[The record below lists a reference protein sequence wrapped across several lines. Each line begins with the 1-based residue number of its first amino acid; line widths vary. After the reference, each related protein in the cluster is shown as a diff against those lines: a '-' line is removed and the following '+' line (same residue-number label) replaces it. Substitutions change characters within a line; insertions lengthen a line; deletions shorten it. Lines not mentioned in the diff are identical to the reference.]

1 MKENSKKVRRYKK
14 IFAIIILLLIALIL
28 GEIWCSSHWLIVRTY
43 EYQSDKLEQGQG
55 LRIVVLSDL
64 HYHEFGE
71 GNVRLIKKV
80 KEQEPNLILLDGDF
94 LNEDSE
100 NADVPCRL
108 IEQLKEIAP
117 VYFAMGNKEL
127 EYIEAGHAEL
137 VSQLEE
143 SGAVVLDKAYV
154 DLEIGEVTLR
164 LGGMYDYAFALD
176 GNDDAENTPKPV
188 KSFLEDYQ
196 NTDRLK
202 VMMSHRPESFC
213 FGNASSVWD
222 VDLVI
227 SGHIHGGQ
235 VVLPILGGLYGG
247 DQGWFPEY
255 VHGMY
260 QKDDVNIFVTSGLG
274 SHHQLLS
281 RFWNRP
287 EIAMIEISK

>member
-1 MKENSKKVRRYKK
+1 MKVERKKARRYRQ
-14 IFAIIILLLIALIL
+14 IFISIGLLFLIIL
-28 GEIWCSSHWLIVRTY
+28 GEVWCSIHWLIVRNY
-43 EYQSDKLEQGQG
+43 EYQSEKLGSGQE
-55 LRIVVLSDL
+55 INVAVLSDL
-64 HYHEFGE
+64 HDHEFGKE
-71 GNVRLIKKV
+71 NKKLV
-80 KEQEPNLILLDGDF
+80 KKIKEQEPDLILLDGDI

-100 NADVPCRL
+100 NADVPCAL
-108 IEQLKEIAP
+108 IRKLKDVAP
-117 VYFAMGNKEL
+117 VYFSLGNHEVSYM
-127 EYIEAGHAEL
+127 ENGHTDL
-137 VSQLEE
+137 VGQLE
-143 SGAVVLDKAYV
+143 SAGAVVLDESYE
-154 DLEIGEVTLR
+154 DIEVNGVQLR
-164 LGGMYDYAFALD
+164 LGGLYDYAFALD
-176 GNDDAENTPKPV
+176 GNDDAKNTPEPV

-202 VMMSHRPESFC
+202 FMMAHRPESFC

-260 QKDDVNIFVTSGLG
+260 QKDDMNIFVTSGLG
-274 SHHQLLS
+274 SHHQLLP

-287 EIAMIEISK
+287 EIAMIQIHG

>member
-1 MKENSKKVRRYKK
+1 MKVERKSVKRYRQ
-14 IFAIIILLLIALIL
+14 ISISIVLLLVILIL
-28 GEIWCSSHWLIVRTY
+28 GEVWCSTHWLIVRNY
-43 EYQSDKLEQGQG
+43 EYQSEKLGSGQE
-55 LRIVVLSDL
+55 LDVVVLSDL
-64 HYHEFGE
+64 HDHEFGE
-71 GNVRLIKKV
+71 ENARLVKKV
-80 KEQEPNLILLDGDF
+80 KEQEPDLILLGGDF

-100 NADVPCRL
+100 DADVPCAL
-108 IEQLKEIAP
+108 IRKLKDVAP
-117 VYFAMGNKEL
+117 VYFSLGNHEVSYM
-127 EYIEAGHAEL
+127 ENGHTDL
-137 VSQLEE
+137 VGQLEAA
-143 SGAVVLDKAYV
+143 GAVVLDKSYE
-154 DLEIGEVTLR
+154 DIEVNGVQFR
-164 LGGMYDYAFALD
+164 LGGLYDYAFALD
-176 GNDDAENTPKPV
+176 GNDDAKNTPEPV

-196 NTDRLK
+196 NTDHLK
-202 VMMSHRPESFC
+202 LMMAHRPESFC

-260 QKDDVNIFVTSGLG
+260 RKDDMNIFVTSGLG
-274 SHHQLLS
+274 SHHQLLP

>member
-1 MKENSKKVRRYKK
+1 MKVERKKARRYRQ
-14 IFAIIILLLIALIL
+14 IFISIGLLFLIIL
-28 GEIWCSSHWLIVRTY
+28 GEVWCSIHWLIVRNY
-43 EYQSDKLEQGQG
+43 EYQSEKLGSGQE
-55 LRIVVLSDL
+55 INVAVLSDL
-64 HYHEFGE
+64 HDHEFGKE
-71 GNVRLIKKV
+71 NKKLV
-80 KEQEPNLILLDGDF
+80 KKIKEQEPDLILLDGDI

-100 NADVPCRL
+100 NADVPCAL
-108 IEQLKEIAP
+108 IRKLKDVAP
-117 VYFAMGNKEL
+117 VYFSLGNHEVSYM
-127 EYIEAGHAEL
+127 ENGHTDL
-137 VSQLEE
+137 VGQLESE
-143 SGAVVLDKAYV
+143 GAVVLDESYE
-154 DLEIGEVTLR
+154 DIEVNGVQLR
-164 LGGMYDYAFALD
+164 LGGLYDYAFALD
-176 GNDDAENTPKPV
+176 GNDDAKNTPEPV

-202 VMMSHRPESFC
+202 LMMAHRPESFC

-260 QKDDVNIFVTSGLG
+260 QKDDMNIFVTSGLG
-274 SHHQLLS
+274 SHHQLLP

-287 EIAMIEISK
+287 EIAMIQIHG

>member
-1 MKENSKKVRRYKK
+1 MKVERKKARRYRQ
-14 IFAIIILLLIALIL
+14 IFISIGLLFLIIL
-28 GEIWCSSHWLIVRTY
+28 GEVWCSIHWLIVRNY
-43 EYQSDKLEQGQG
+43 EYQSEKLGSGQE
-55 LRIVVLSDL
+55 INVAVLSDL
-64 HYHEFGE
+64 HDHEFGKE
-71 GNVRLIKKV
+71 NKKLV
-80 KEQEPNLILLDGDF
+80 KKIKEQEPDLILLDGDI

-100 NADVPCRL
+100 NADVPCAL
-108 IEQLKEIAP
+108 IRKLKDVAP
-117 VYFAMGNKEL
+117 VYFSLGNHEVSYM
-127 EYIEAGHAEL
+127 ENGHTDL
-137 VSQLEE
+137 VGQLE
-143 SGAVVLDKAYV
+143 SAGAVVLDESYE
-154 DLEIGEVTLR
+154 DIEVNGVQLR
-164 LGGMYDYAFALD
+164 LGGLYDYAFALD
-176 GNDDAENTPKPV
+176 GNDDAKNTPEPV

-202 VMMSHRPESFC
+202 LMMAHRPESFC

-260 QKDDVNIFVTSGLG
+260 QKDDMNIFVTSGLG
-274 SHHQLLS
+274 SHQQLLP

-287 EIAMIEISK
+287 EIAMIQIHG

>member
-1 MKENSKKVRRYKK
+1 MKVERKKARRYRQ
-14 IFAIIILLLIALIL
+14 IFISIGLLFLIIL
-28 GEIWCSSHWLIVRTY
+28 GEVWCSIHWLIVRNY
-43 EYQSDKLEQGQG
+43 EYQSEKLGSGQE
-55 LRIVVLSDL
+55 INVAVLSDL
-64 HYHEFGE
+64 HDHEFGKE
-71 GNVRLIKKV
+71 NKKLVKKIK
-80 KEQEPNLILLDGDF
+80 EREPDLILLDGDI

-100 NADVPCRL
+100 NADVPCAL
-108 IEQLKEIAP
+108 IRKLKDVAP
-117 VYFAMGNKEL
+117 VYFSLGNHEVSYM
-127 EYIEAGHAEL
+127 ENGHTDL
-137 VSQLEE
+137 VGQLE
-143 SGAVVLDKAYV
+143 SAGAVVLDESYE
-154 DLEIGEVTLR
+154 DIEVNGVQLR
-164 LGGMYDYAFALD
+164 LGGLYDYAFALD
-176 GNDDAENTPKPV
+176 GNDDAKNTPEPV

-202 VMMSHRPESFC
+202 LMMAHRPESFC

-260 QKDDVNIFVTSGLG
+260 RKDDMNIFVTSGLG
-274 SHHQLLS
+274 SHHQLLP

-287 EIAMIEISK
+287 EIATIKIHG

>member
-1 MKENSKKVRRYKK
+1 MKVERKKARRYRQ
-14 IFAIIILLLIALIL
+14 IFISIGLLFLIIL
-28 GEIWCSSHWLIVRTY
+28 GEVWCSIHWLIVRNY
-43 EYQSDKLEQGQG
+43 EYQSEKLGSGQE
-55 LRIVVLSDL
+55 INVAVLSDL
-64 HYHEFGE
+64 HDHEFGKE
-71 GNVRLIKKV
+71 NKKLV
-80 KEQEPNLILLDGDF
+80 KKIKEQEPDLILLDGDI

-100 NADVPCRL
+100 NADVPCAL
-108 IEQLKEIAP
+108 IRKLKDVAP
-117 VYFAMGNKEL
+117 VYFSLGNHEVSYM
-127 EYIEAGHAEL
+127 ENGHTDL
-137 VSQLEE
+137 VGQLEAA
-143 SGAVVLDKAYV
+143 GAVVLDKSYE
-154 DLEIGEVTLR
+154 DIEVNGVQFR
-164 LGGMYDYAFALD
+164 LGGLYDYAFALD
-176 GNDDAENTPKPV
+176 GNDDAKNTPEPV

-196 NTDRLK
+196 NTDHLK
-202 VMMSHRPESFC
+202 LMMAHRPESFC

-260 QKDDVNIFVTSGLG
+260 QKDDMNIFVTSGLG
-274 SHHQLLS
+274 SHHQLLP

>member
-1 MKENSKKVRRYKK
+1 MKVERKKARRYRQ
-14 IFAIIILLLIALIL
+14 IFISIGLLFLIIL
-28 GEIWCSSHWLIVRTY
+28 GEVWCSIHWLIVRNY
-43 EYQSDKLEQGQG
+43 EYQSEKLGSGQE
-55 LRIVVLSDL
+55 INVAVLSDL
-64 HYHEFGE
+64 HDHEFGKE
-71 GNVRLIKKV
+71 NKKLV
-80 KEQEPNLILLDGDF
+80 KKIKEQEPDLILLDGDI

-100 NADVPCRL
+100 NADVPCAL
-108 IEQLKEIAP
+108 IRKLKDVAP
-117 VYFAMGNKEL
+117 VYFSLGNHEVSYM
-127 EYIEAGHAEL
+127 ENGHTDL
-137 VSQLEE
+137 VGQRE
-143 SGAVVLDKAYV
+143 SAGAVVLDESYE
-154 DLEIGEVTLR
+154 DIEVNGVQLR
-164 LGGMYDYAFALD
+164 LGGLYDYAFALD
-176 GNDDAENTPKPV
+176 GNDDAKNTPEPV

-202 VMMSHRPESFC
+202 LMMAHRPESFC

-260 QKDDVNIFVTSGLG
+260 QKDDMNIFVTSGLG
-274 SHHQLLS
+274 SHHQLLP

>member
-1 MKENSKKVRRYKK
+1 MKVERKKARRSRQ
-14 IFAIIILLLIALIL
+14 IFISIALLLIVLIL
-28 GEIWCSSHWLIVRTY
+28 GEVWCSSHWLTVRNY
-43 EYQSDKLEQGQG
+43 EYQSEKLGSGQE
-55 LRIVVLSDL
+55 INVAVLSDL
-64 HYHEFGE
+64 HDHEFGKE
-71 GNVRLIKKV
+71 NKKLV
-80 KEQEPNLILLDGDF
+80 KKIKEQEPDLILLDGDI

-100 NADVPCRL
+100 NADVPCAL
-108 IEQLKEIAP
+108 IRKLKDVAP
-117 VYFAMGNKEL
+117 VYFSLGNHEVSYM
-127 EYIEAGHAEL
+127 ENGHTDL
-137 VSQLEE
+137 VGQLE
-143 SGAVVLDKAYV
+143 SAGAVVLDESYE
-154 DLEIGEVTLR
+154 DIEVNGVQLR
-164 LGGMYDYAFALD
+164 LGGLYDYAFALD
-176 GNDDAENTPKPV
+176 GNDDAKNTPEPV

-202 VMMSHRPESFC
+202 LMMAHRPESFC

-260 QKDDVNIFVTSGLG
+260 QKDDMNIFVTSGLG
-274 SHHQLLS
+274 SHHQLLP

>member
-1 MKENSKKVRRYKK
+1 MKVERKKARRYRQ
-14 IFAIIILLLIALIL
+14 IFISIGLLFLIIL
-28 GEIWCSSHWLIVRTY
+28 GEVWCSIHWLIVRNY
-43 EYQSDKLEQGQG
+43 EYQSEKLGSGQE
-55 LRIVVLSDL
+55 INVAVLSDL
-64 HYHEFGE
+64 HDHEFGKE
-71 GNVRLIKKV
+71 NKKLV
-80 KEQEPNLILLDGDF
+80 KKIKEQEPDLILLDGDI

-100 NADVPCRL
+100 NADVPCAL
-108 IEQLKEIAP
+108 IRKLKDVAP
-117 VYFAMGNKEL
+117 VYFSLGNHEVSYM
-127 EYIEAGHAEL
+127 ENGHTDL
-137 VSQLEE
+137 VGL
-143 SGAVVLDKAYV
+143 
-154 DLEIGEVTLR
+154 
-164 LGGMYDYAFALD
+164 YDYAFALD
-176 GNDDAENTPKPV
+176 GNDDAKNTPEPV

-202 VMMSHRPESFC
+202 LMMAHRPESFC

-260 QKDDVNIFVTSGLG
+260 QKDDMNIFVTSGLG
-274 SHHQLLS
+274 SHHQLLP

>member
-1 MKENSKKVRRYKK
+1 MKVERKKARRYRQ
-14 IFAIIILLLIALIL
+14 IFISIGLLFLIIL
-28 GEIWCSSHWLIVRTY
+28 GEVWCSIHWLIVRNY
-43 EYQSDKLEQGQG
+43 EYQSEKLGSGQE
-55 LRIVVLSDL
+55 INVAVLSDL
-64 HYHEFGE
+64 HDHEFGKE
-71 GNVRLIKKV
+71 NKKLV
-80 KEQEPNLILLDGDF
+80 KKIKEQEPDLILLDGDI

-100 NADVPCRL
+100 NADVPCAL
-108 IEQLKEIAP
+108 IRKLKDVAP
-117 VYFAMGNKEL
+117 VYFSLGNHEVSYM
-127 EYIEAGHAEL
+127 ENGHTDL
-137 VSQLEE
+137 VGQLE
-143 SGAVVLDKAYV
+143 SAGAVVLDESYE
-154 DLEIGEVTLR
+154 DIEVNGVQLR
-164 LGGMYDYAFALD
+164 LGGLYDYAFALD
-176 GNDDAENTPKPV
+176 GNDDAKNTPEPV

-202 VMMSHRPESFC
+202 LMMAHRPESFC

-235 VVLPILGGLYGG
+235 VVLPILCCLYGG

-260 QKDDVNIFVTSGLG
+260 QKDDMNIFVTSGLG
-274 SHHQLLS
+274 SHHQLLP

>member
-1 MKENSKKVRRYKK
+1 MKENSKKVRRYKN
-14 IFAIIILLLIALIL
+14 IFVSIVLLLIVLIL

-55 LRIVVLSDL
+55 LKIAVLSDL
-64 HYHEFGE
+64 HDHEFGE
-71 GNVRLIKKV
+71 GNAKLVRKV
-80 KEQEPNLILLDGDF
+80 KEQEPDLILLDGDF

-100 NADVPCRL
+100 NADVLCDL
-108 IEQLKEIAP
+108 IKQSAEIAP
-117 VYFAMGNKEL
+117 VYFSPGNHEL
-127 EYIEAGHAEL
+127 AYMENGHAEL
-137 VSQLEE
+137 TQQLEE
-143 SGAVVLDKAYV
+143 AGAVVLDEEYK
-154 DLEIGEVTLR
+154 DIEINNVQIR
-164 LGGMYDYAFALD
+164 IGGMYDYAFALD
-176 GNDDAENTPKPV
+176 GNDEAKNAPEPV

-202 VMMSHRPESFC
+202 LMMSHRPESFC
-213 FGNASSVWD
+213 LGNASSVWD

-247 DQGWFPEY
+247 DQEWFPEY

-260 QKDDVNIFVTSGLG
+260 QKDDMHIFVTSGLG
-274 SHHQLLS
+274 SYGQLLP
-281 RFWNRP
+281 RFHNRP

>member
-1 MKENSKKVRRYKK
+1 MKVERKKARRYRQ
-14 IFAIIILLLIALIL
+14 IFISIGLLFLIIL
-28 GEIWCSSHWLIVRTY
+28 GEVWCSIHWLIVRNY
-43 EYQSDKLEQGQG
+43 EYQSEKLGSGQE
-55 LRIVVLSDL
+55 INVAVLSDL
-64 HYHEFGE
+64 HDHEFGKE
-71 GNVRLIKKV
+71 NKKLV
-80 KEQEPNLILLDGDF
+80 KKIKEQEPDLILLDGDI

-100 NADVPCRL
+100 NADVPCAL
-108 IEQLKEIAP
+108 IRKLKDVAP
-117 VYFAMGNKEL
+117 VYFSLGNHEVSYM
-127 EYIEAGHAEL
+127 ENGHTDL
-137 VSQLEE
+137 VGQLE
-143 SGAVVLDKAYV
+143 SAGAVVLDESYE
-154 DLEIGEVTLR
+154 DIEVNGVQLR
-164 LGGMYDYAFALD
+164 LGGLYDYAFALD
-176 GNDDAENTPKPV
+176 GNDDAKNTPEPV

-196 NTDRLK
+196 NTDHLK
-202 VMMSHRPESFC
+202 LMMAHRPESFC

-260 QKDDVNIFVTSGLG
+260 QKDDMNIFVTSGLG
-274 SHHQLLS
+274 SHHQLLP

>member
-1 MKENSKKVRRYKK
+1 MKVERKKARRYRQ
-14 IFAIIILLLIALIL
+14 IFISIGLLFLIIL
-28 GEIWCSSHWLIVRTY
+28 GEVWCSIHWLIVRTY
-43 EYQSDKLEQGQG
+43 EYQSEKLGSGQE
-55 LRIVVLSDL
+55 INVAVLSDL
-64 HYHEFGE
+64 HDHEFGKE
-71 GNVRLIKKV
+71 NKKLV
-80 KEQEPNLILLDGDF
+80 KKIKEQEPDLILLDGDI

-100 NADVPCRL
+100 NADVPCAL
-108 IEQLKEIAP
+108 IRKLKDVAP
-117 VYFAMGNKEL
+117 VYFSLGNHEVSYM
-127 EYIEAGHAEL
+127 ENGHTDL
-137 VSQLEE
+137 VGQLE
-143 SGAVVLDKAYV
+143 SAGAVVLDESYE
-154 DLEIGEVTLR
+154 DIEVNGVQLR
-164 LGGMYDYAFALD
+164 LGGLYDYAFALD
-176 GNDDAENTPKPV
+176 GNDDAKNTPEPV

-202 VMMSHRPESFC
+202 LMMAHRPESFC

-260 QKDDVNIFVTSGLG
+260 QKDDMNIFVTSGLG
-274 SHHQLLS
+274 SHHQLLP

>member
-1 MKENSKKVRRYKK
+1 MKVERKKARRYRQ
-14 IFAIIILLLIALIL
+14 IFISIGLLFLIIL
-28 GEIWCSSHWLIVRTY
+28 GEVWCSIHWLIVRNY
-43 EYQSDKLEQGQG
+43 EYQSEKLGSGQE
-55 LRIVVLSDL
+55 INVAVLSDL
-64 HYHEFGE
+64 HDHEFGKE
-71 GNVRLIKKV
+71 NKKLV
-80 KEQEPNLILLDGDF
+80 KKIKEQEPDLILLDGDI

-100 NADVPCRL
+100 NADVPCAL
-108 IEQLKEIAP
+108 IRKLKDVAP
-117 VYFAMGNKEL
+117 VYFSLGNHEVSYM
-127 EYIEAGHAEL
+127 ENGHTDL
-137 VSQLEE
+137 VGQLESE
-143 SGAVVLDKAYV
+143 GAVVLDESYE
-154 DLEIGEVTLR
+154 DIEVNGVQLR
-164 LGGMYDYAFALD
+164 LGGLYDYAFALD
-176 GNDDAENTPKPV
+176 GNDDAKNTPEPV

-202 VMMSHRPESFC
+202 LMMAHRPESFC

-260 QKDDVNIFVTSGLG
+260 QKDDMNIFVTSGLG
-274 SHHQLLS
+274 SHHQLLP

>member
-1 MKENSKKVRRYKK
+1 MKVERKKARRYRQ
-14 IFAIIILLLIALIL
+14 IFISIGLLFLIIL
-28 GEIWCSSHWLIVRTY
+28 GEVWCSIHWLIVRNY
-43 EYQSDKLEQGQG
+43 EYQSEKLGSGQE
-55 LRIVVLSDL
+55 INVAVLSDL
-64 HYHEFGE
+64 HDHEFGKE
-71 GNVRLIKKV
+71 NKKLV
-80 KEQEPNLILLDGDF
+80 KKIKEQEPDLILLDGDI

-100 NADVPCRL
+100 NADVPCAL
-108 IEQLKEIAP
+108 IRKLKDVAP
-117 VYFAMGNKEL
+117 VYFSLGNHEVSYM
-127 EYIEAGHAEL
+127 ENGHTDL
-137 VSQLEE
+137 VGQLE
-143 SGAVVLDKAYV
+143 SAGAVVLDESYE
-154 DLEIGEVTLR
+154 DIEVNGVQLR
-164 LGGMYDYAFALD
+164 LGGLYDYAFALD
-176 GNDDAENTPKPV
+176 GNDDAKNTPEPV

-202 VMMSHRPESFC
+202 LMMAHRPESFC

-260 QKDDVNIFVTSGLG
+260 QKDDMNIFVTSGLE
-274 SHHQLLS
+274 SHHQLLP

-287 EIAMIEISK
+287 EIAMIQIHG

>member
-1 MKENSKKVRRYKK
+1 MKVERKKARRYRQ
-14 IFAIIILLLIALIL
+14 IFISIALLLIVLIL
-28 GEIWCSSHWLIVRTY
+28 GEVWCSIHWLIVRNY
-43 EYQSDKLEQGQG
+43 EYQSEKLGSGQE
-55 LRIVVLSDL
+55 INVAVLSDL
-64 HYHEFGE
+64 HDHEFGE
-71 GNVRLIKKV
+71 ENEKLVKKI
-80 KEQEPNLILLDGDF
+80 KEQEPDLILLDGDI

-100 NADVPCRL
+100 NADVPCAL
-108 IEQLKEIAP
+108 IWKLKDVAP
-117 VYFAMGNKEL
+117 VYFSLGNHEVSYM
-127 EYIEAGHAEL
+127 ENGHTDL
-137 VSQLEE
+137 VGQLE
-143 SGAVVLDKAYV
+143 SAGAVVLDESYE
-154 DLEIGEVTLR
+154 DIEVNGVQLR
-164 LGGMYDYAFALD
+164 LGGLYDYAFALD
-176 GNDDAENTPKPV
+176 GNDDAKNTPEPV

-202 VMMSHRPESFC
+202 LMMAHRPESFC

-260 QKDDVNIFVTSGLG
+260 QKDDMNIFVTSGLG
-274 SHHQLLS
+274 SHHQLLP

>member
-1 MKENSKKVRRYKK
+1 MKVERKKARRYRQ
-14 IFAIIILLLIALIL
+14 IFISIGLLFLIIL
-28 GEIWCSSHWLIVRTY
+28 GEVWCSIHWLIVRNY
-43 EYQSDKLEQGQG
+43 EYQSEKLGSGQE
-55 LRIVVLSDL
+55 INVAVLSDL
-64 HYHEFGE
+64 HDHEFGKE
-71 GNVRLIKKV
+71 NKKLV
-80 KEQEPNLILLDGDF
+80 KKIKEQEPDLILLDGDI

-100 NADVPCRL
+100 NADVPCAL
-108 IEQLKEIAP
+108 IRKLKDVAP
-117 VYFAMGNKEL
+117 VYFSLGNHEVSYM
-127 EYIEAGHAEL
+127 ENGHTDL
-137 VSQLEE
+137 VGQLE
-143 SGAVVLDKAYV
+143 SAGAVVLDESYE
-154 DLEIGEVTLR
+154 DIEVNGVQLR
-164 LGGMYDYAFALD
+164 LGGLYDYAFALD
-176 GNDDAENTPKPV
+176 GNDDAKNTPEPV

-202 VMMSHRPESFC
+202 LMMAHRPESFC

-260 QKDDVNIFVTSGLG
+260 QKDDMNIFVTSGLG
-274 SHHQLLS
+274 SHHQLLP

>member
-1 MKENSKKVRRYKK
+1 MKVERKKARRYRQ
-14 IFAIIILLLIALIL
+14 IFISIGLLFLIIL
-28 GEIWCSSHWLIVRTY
+28 GEVWCSIHWLTVRNY
-43 EYQSDKLEQGQG
+43 EYQSEKLGSGQE
-55 LRIVVLSDL
+55 LDVVVLSDL
-64 HYHEFGE
+64 HDHEFGE
-71 GNVRLIKKV
+71 ENEKLVKKI
-80 KEQEPNLILLDGDF
+80 KEQEPDLILLDGDI

-100 NADVPCRL
+100 NADVPCAL
-108 IEQLKEIAP
+108 IRKLKDVAP
-117 VYFAMGNKEL
+117 VYFSLGNHEVSYM
-127 EYIEAGHAEL
+127 ENGHTDL
-137 VSQLEE
+137 VGQLESE
-143 SGAVVLDKAYV
+143 GAVVLDESYE
-154 DLEIGEVTLR
+154 DIEVNGVQLR
-164 LGGMYDYAFALD
+164 LGGLYDYAFALD
-176 GNDDAENTPKPV
+176 GNDDAKNTPEPV

-202 VMMSHRPESFC
+202 LMMAHRPESFC

-260 QKDDVNIFVTSGLG
+260 QKDDMNIFVTSGLG
-274 SHHQLLS
+274 SHHQLLP

-287 EIAMIEISK
+287 EIAMIQIHG